1 VIRARSRTSARRPA
15 EGGFSL
21 LEVLIALAILGTAVV
36 ASIQAVSQ
44 GLRLLKAAGDQQQA
58 TVVADQRARE
68 VVVPI
73 ESTESGQDGRFGW
86 TRVTRVL
93 ETPELTP
100 GTGPPKWRVFE
111 TTVAVTWDEDR
122 RLEVTTLQ
130 TVRATSDATRD
141 TTGRDLTTGSA
152 TGAAGMTLPGGS
164 TSTMGRAPST
174 APTQGRTPSGTGT
187 SMGSTRSSSGA
198 TTRP

>member
-1 VIRARSRTSARRPA
+1 VIRPRPHGSVRAPA

-44 GLRLLKAAGDQQQA
+44 GLRLLKVAGDQQRA
-58 TVVADQRARE
+58 TAVADQRARE

-73 ESTESGQDGRFGW
+73 ESADAGQDGRFGW
-86 TRVTRVL
+86 TRVTRVI

-100 GTGPPKWRVFE
+100 GDAPPKWRVFE

-122 RLEVTTLQ
+122 RVEVTSLQ

-141 TTGRDLTTGSA
+141 TTGRGDAAGAESSGAGISGRSRTAPAGQSTSATPTPGRTTG
-152 TGAAGMTLPGGS
+152 GM
-164 TSTMGRAPST
+164 
-174 APTQGRTPSGTGT
+174 GT
-187 SMGSTRSSSGA
+187 SSGSSGSSSGGA
-198 TTRP
+198 TRR